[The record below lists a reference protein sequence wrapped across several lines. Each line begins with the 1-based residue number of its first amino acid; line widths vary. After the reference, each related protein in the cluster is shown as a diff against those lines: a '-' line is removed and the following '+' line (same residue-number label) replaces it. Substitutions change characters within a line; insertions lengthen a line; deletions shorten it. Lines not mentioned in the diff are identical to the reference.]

1 MHRLRHSYR
10 FGGLAIDSG
19 IALAGARRVDRADEG
34 HHVDLV
40 FHQAP
45 APRADRDVFTWT
57 GRYELKLGRIGDAW
71 HFSSRFEGAFIVD
84 PAISRLDVF
93 AADDTPTPGT
103 IDVLTRRVLPRLAIE
118 TGALTV
124 HGAAMI
130 RDGGA
135 ILLFG
140 ESGAGK
146 STLTAALALAGWSIA
161 SDDMT
166 IIRPGTAE
174 PMVHPGATGVC
185 LWPDTRR
192 ALGLD
197 PARCLAMPGY
207 DDKLRFEPEDAPG
220 ADPAPLRAVVFLERG
235 AEVTAPRLDPMPIR
249 DAVRQ
254 ASRQLIALDPTVPRT
269 TTVHRLLQTL
279 AVARPVKLTY
289 PSGYDSLPAVTDLLA
304 TLI

>member
-1 MHRLRHSYR
+1 MHRLTHRYR
-10 FGGLAIDSG
+10 FGGLAIDST
-19 IALAGARRVDRADEG
+19 IALAGARRVDDAGEG
-34 HHVDLV
+34 HHIDLL
-40 FHQAP
+40 FHQGAAP
-45 APRADRDVFTWT
+45 PADRDVFTWK
-57 GRYELKLGRIGDAW
+57 GRYALKLGRIGDGW
-71 HFSSRFEGAFIVD
+71 HFSSLFDGTFIVD
-84 PAISRLDVF
+84 AAISRIDAYADG
-93 AADDTPTPGT
+93 AAPSAGA

-124 HGAAMI
+124 HGATLI

-146 STLTAALALAGWSIA
+146 STMTAALAQAGWSIA

-166 IIRPGTAE
+166 IVRLGDAA

-185 LWPDTRR
+185 LWPDTRV
-192 ALGLD
+192 ALDLD

-207 DDKLRFEPEDAPG
+207 DDKLRFEPEDSPG

-235 AEVTAPRLDPMPIR
+235 SEVIAPRLDPMPIR

-254 ASRQLIALDPTVPRT
+254 ATRQLIALDPTVPRT
-269 TTVHRLLQTL
+269 IAVHRLVQML
-279 AVARPVKLTY
+279 AGARPLMLTY

-304 TLI
+304 TLV